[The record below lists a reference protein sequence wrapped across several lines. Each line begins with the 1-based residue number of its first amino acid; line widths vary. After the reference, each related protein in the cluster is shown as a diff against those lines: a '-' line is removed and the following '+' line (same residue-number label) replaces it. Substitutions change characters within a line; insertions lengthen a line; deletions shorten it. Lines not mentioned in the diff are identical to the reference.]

1 MKTLTAFLLASG
13 LAILNALS
21 VSAQE
26 QTPTIPQTGF
36 PMPTMATCDT
46 SEKMVDVIYNKYGE
60 QPLANGKGS
69 IFAANG
75 QMLVGTMTYWIN
87 AETGTFSITITN
99 GQLMCLVMMGSDFE
113 PAPIPGQNL

>member
-26 QTPTIPQTGF
+26 QTPLPQQGF

-46 SEKMVDVIYNKYGE
+46 SAKMVDVIYNKYGE

-69 IFAANG
+69 IFAPNG
-75 QMLVGTMTYWIN
+75 QQLLGTMTYWIN
-87 AETGTFSITITN
+87 AETGTFSVTITN
-99 GQLMCLVMMGSDFE
+99 GDIMCLVMMGSDFE
-113 PAPIPGQNL
+113 PAPIPGQKL